1 MFFTLLIP
9 HLAETAVGVQGYHFE
24 RGLNFLPP
32 PWDERQ
38 KGRMEEKR
46 GRFCIR
52 FVPGISFQAEERER
66 SMMHG
71 EGHRSS
77 SDYRRREQKG
87 EDLLQLFPA
96 AAQD

>member
-24 RGLNFLPP
+24 WILHSFRSRDLLSGRG
-32 PWDERQ
+32 
-38 KGRMEEKR
+38 
-46 GRFCIR
+46 
-52 FVPGISFQAEERER
+52 ERER

-77 SDYRRREQKG
+77 SGFRRREQKG

-96 AAQD
+96 AQD